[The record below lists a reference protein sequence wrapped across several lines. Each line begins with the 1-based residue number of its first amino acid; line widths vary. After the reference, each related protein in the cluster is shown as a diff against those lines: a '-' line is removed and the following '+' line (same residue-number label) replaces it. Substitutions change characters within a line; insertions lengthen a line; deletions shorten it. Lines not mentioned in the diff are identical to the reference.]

1 MYYAYIPIIFIV
13 LFFGLF
19 VLIKDHFSLASKAF
33 FILSLSFSLWT
44 LNEIIQ
50 WIATPVAIV
59 HFAWEMATLLQ
70 AAVFLT
76 SAYFLYIFSTKK
88 DVPFL
93 LKIIFTILVVPI
105 FILTPTKLN
114 YTGFDLTNCESVFGP
129 LSQYLYVL
137 NLTIFILLL
146 LFLYHQW
153 KVNKKNPERKGQSKV
168 LILGTFL
175 FLGMFI
181 VTSLLGDATLVYE
194 FNLFGPLGTAAFI
207 ATMSFLIVR
216 YKAFNFN
223 LIGAQAL
230 VAALL
235 IITGSILF
243 IRTIENVRIV
253 LIPSLVIMLL
263 MSYFLVR
270 SVKHEVEQREKLQTL
285 TTELAIANEKLKELD
300 KLKDEFLSFA
310 SHDLKSPVA
319 KMKQWASLV
328 YDGTYAE
335 PAQIKETAFKI
346 KMTGDRAIRLVDE
359 FLNIRKIE
367 EGKMEYNFEQK
378 DVVSFVQGITNDF
391 APIAKQKNL
400 ELNFNTSSPE
410 LQVSFDT
417 LKFRQVIEN
426 LIDNSLKYTETG
438 FINVTVTEEQK
449 SVLISIKDSGGGMDP
464 DIIPTLFEQFRR
476 EAGVAKKIAGT
487 GLGLYIAKQIML
499 AHHGEIWAESE
510 GRGKGSTFYVRLAKA

>member
-1 MYYAYIPIIFIV
+1 MRVMLSQLLTCPDSQPTLLGFLDPSIAPTLMYYAYIPIIFIV

-129 LSQYLYVL
+129 LSQYLYV
-137 NLTIFILLL
+137 
-146 LFLYHQW
+146 
-153 KVNKKNPERKGQSKV
+153 
-168 LILGTFL
+168 
-175 FLGMFI
+175 
-181 VTSLLGDATLVYE
+181 
-194 FNLFGPLGTAAFI
+194 
-207 ATMSFLIVR
+207 R
-216 YKAFNFN
+216 YKAFNFK

-285 TTELAIANEKLKELD
+285 TTEL
-300 KLKDEFLSFA
+300 
-310 SHDLKSPVA
+310 
-319 KMKQWASLV
+319 
-328 YDGTYAE
+328 
-335 PAQIKETAFKI
+335 
-346 KMTGDRAIRLVDE
+346 
-359 FLNIRKIE
+359 
-367 EGKMEYNFEQK
+367 
-378 DVVSFVQGITNDF
+378 
-391 APIAKQKNL
+391 
-400 ELNFNTSSPE
+400 
-410 LQVSFDT
+410 
-417 LKFRQVIEN
+417 
-426 LIDNSLKYTETG
+426 
-438 FINVTVTEEQK
+438 
-449 SVLISIKDSGGGMDP
+449 
-464 DIIPTLFEQFRR
+464 
-476 EAGVAKKIAGT
+476 
-487 GLGLYIAKQIML
+487 
-499 AHHGEIWAESE
+499 
-510 GRGKGSTFYVRLAKA
+510 